1 MREANASGDPNITPV
16 WVQTFVLIWR
26 LKDHS
31 AREPEGFSTA
41 FPFTSGFRW
50 YLASS
55 QHASLRMSGKGQEAE
70 VLMVSQN
77 FNPMAC
83 QPDFSL

>member
-41 FPFTSGFRW
+41 FPFTSR
-50 YLASS
+50 YLDSIEILLEWVGAGHSC
-55 QHASLRMSGKGQEAE
+55 
-70 VLMVSQN
+70 
-77 FNPMAC
+77 P
-83 QPDFSL
+83 